1 MPAPTGLIQQLDQHL
16 HGRPLLEP
24 RTRLLVA
31 CSGGADSVALLRLLH
46 AVNKSQYWHWT
57 LIVGH
62 VNHQLRGREAQRDEQ
77 FVRKLAQLLG
87 LPFHSAR
94 LNLKRAGKRKAVSE
108 NTARQARYQA
118 LLSMAMRK
126 RCDAIVL
133 AHHADDQAE
142 TILMRLL
149 RGAGVTGLAG
159 INEIEMRGRIRI
171 VRPLLPWSGT
181 ALRAWLKRSGQTW
194 REDLSN
200 KDTRF
205 FRNRIR
211 HELLPVLETY
221 QPRIRELLQ
230 RNARHDRAAAD
241 FIRDHARQLLRA
253 GHYHK
258 GNRTVSFAEEV
269 IIQAP
274 CAPAAIAMRMAI
286 ADAGGEEGA
295 IDTAT
300 LLAVLDKIQA
310 RALRGTIQFAGAVS
324 LAINKGRIT
333 LRRAGPR
340 TGAPGRRI

>member
-16 HGRPLLEP
+16 HRRGLLKP
-24 RTRLLVA
+24 GLRLLVA

-46 AVNKSQYWHWT
+46 AVNRSQYWHWA

-62 VNHQLRGREAQRDEQ
+62 VNHQLRGRESQRDEQ
-77 FVRKLAQLLG
+77 FVRELAQSLG
-87 LPFHSAR
+87 LPFQGAK
-94 LNLKRAGKRKAVSE
+94 LNLKGTCQRKSVSE
-108 NTARQARYQA
+108 NTARDARYKA
-118 LLSMAMRK
+118 LLVMAVRR

-159 INEIEMRGRIRI
+159 INECELRGKIKI
-171 VRPLLPWSGT
+171 VRPLLPWSGE
-181 ALRAWLKRSGQTW
+181 AIRAWLEQSGQTW

-200 KDTRF
+200 NDTRY

-253 GHYHK
+253 ARYRK
-258 GNRTVSFAEEV
+258 GKLTVTLAENV

-286 ADAGGEEGA
+286 IDAGGDEGA

-300 LLAVLDKIQA
+300 LLAVLDKIKA
-310 RALRGTIQFAGAVS
+310 RTLRGKIQFAGAVS
-324 LAINKGRIT
+324 LAINNGRIT
-333 LRRAGPR
+333 IQQEGRRS
-340 TGAPGRRI
+340 GAPGRRI

>member
-1 MPAPTGLIQQLDQHL
+1 
-16 HGRPLLEP
+16 
-24 RTRLLVA
+24 
-31 CSGGADSVALLRLLH
+31 
-46 AVNKSQYWHWT
+46 
-57 LIVGH
+57 
-62 VNHQLRGREAQRDEQ
+62 AQRDEQ

-94 LNLKRAGKRKAVSE
+94 LNLKGVGKRKAVSE
-108 NTARQARYQA
+108 NTARQARYKA
-118 LLSMAMRK
+118 LLAMAMRK

-149 RGAGVTGLAG
+149 RGSGVTGLAG
-159 INEIEMRGRIRI
+159 INECELRGKIRV
-171 VRPLLPWSGT
+171 VRPLLPWSGA
-181 ALRAWLKRSGQTW
+181 ALRAWLKQSGQTW

-253 GHYHK
+253 GHYH
-258 GNRTVSFAEEV
+258 
-269 IIQAP
+269 
-274 CAPAAIAMRMAI
+274 
-286 ADAGGEEGA
+286 
-295 IDTAT
+295 
-300 LLAVLDKIQA
+300 
-310 RALRGTIQFAGAVS
+310 
-324 LAINKGRIT
+324 
-333 LRRAGPR
+333 
-340 TGAPGRRI
+340 